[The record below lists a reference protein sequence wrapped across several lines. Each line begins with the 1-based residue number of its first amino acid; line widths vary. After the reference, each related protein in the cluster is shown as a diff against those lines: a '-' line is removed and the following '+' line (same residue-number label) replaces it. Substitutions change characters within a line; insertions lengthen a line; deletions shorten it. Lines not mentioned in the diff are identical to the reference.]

1 MGRHLVLTNS
11 KITSL
16 FRQHAWQTSHGI
28 STTLGQYVGRWWCR
42 FANAPK
48 ISGALPQ
55 IWSAKKRQILD
66 NFFPRLSHSTSHMF
80 GTKRCISKQKCYLW
94 IYNVSPKSLGYLLTY
109 RDLWPRNGWD
119 TFRHCDPPFGRH
131 YVATIKVATCLAC
144 SESHSVSSDHIALG
158 MSLLCG
164 RAVKRKW
171 TVQIPAGYMRRPP
184 YTGVSKLSQQ
194 LGLQYQKPD

>member
-11 KITSL
+11 KTTSL

-94 IYNVSPKSLGYLLTY
+94 IYNVSPKSLGTYLRTV
-109 RDLWPRNGWD
+109 
-119 TFRHCDPPFGRH
+119 TFDPETAEIRS
-131 YVATIKVATCLAC
+131 VIATHPSAAITL
-144 SESHSVSSDHIALG
+144 
-158 MSLLCG
+158 
-164 RAVKRKW
+164 
-171 TVQIPAGYMRRPP
+171 QP
-184 YTGVSKLSQQ
+184 SKLRRVW
-194 LGLQYQKPD
+194 LVQKVIRSVLTTLRSACRCYVGAR